1 MKHYKME
8 RIQVGDL
15 VKHLRG
21 RGKMTT
27 GIVTAVRFNQ
37 RDEQYSYDVLWSCGR
52 HSAHAEMYLMR
63 LEAK

>member
-1 MKHYKME
+1 ME

-27 GIVTAVRFNQ
+27 GIVTAVRFYWKTG
-37 RDEQYSYDVLWSCGR
+37 DYSYDVLWSCGR
-52 HSAHAEMYLMR
+52 HSAHAETYLMQ
-63 LEAK
+63 LEAE

>member
-1 MKHYKME
+1 MKHL
-8 RIQVGDL
+8 QVGDL

-27 GIVTAVRFNQ
+27 GIVTAVRFYHKSE
-37 RDEQYSYDVLWSCGR
+37 DYSYDVLWSCGR
-52 HSAHAEMYLMR
+52 HSAHCEMYLMR